1 MRNIGKILGLAAL
14 VSFSSLT
21 AHAQHMGGV
30 AGPSSGVSGGGGFG
44 GALMGP
50 SGITVLPNTAPYH
63 PDMAYTS
70 GSEIDFIPS
79 TWARFDQAIAQG
91 RAELAAPRKTLVQIA
106 EETRATQRTKARFT
120 IVEDQ
125 NGKAVME
132 KQ

>member
-1 MRNIGKILGLAAL
+1 MRNIGKIIGLAAL

-21 AHAQHMGGV
+21 VHAQHMGG
-30 AGPSSGVSGGGGFG
+30 APGPSTGGGGGGG

-50 SGITVLPNTAPYH
+50 TGFAVLPNTAPYH
-63 PDMAYTS
+63 PAMGYTS
-70 GSEIDFIPS
+70 GSESDFIPS

-91 RAELAAPRKTLVQIA
+91 QAELNAPRKSMVQIA
-106 EETRATQRTKARFT
+106 EESRKTQKIKARFA

-125 NGKAVME
+125 DGQAVIE